1 VAMKGKKWKPD
12 AAFISKKKLEKEDE
26 THADGIDL
34 KQQAKDQTFFQGTTK
49 SGEELA
55 AIESELDKTAQWE
68 AELKAKQ
75 DALLA
80 ERNKALQDDINTKA
94 RRKKERYQRLWG
106 PILILYPTF
115 HAGLA
120 IFTIFMGN
128 IILNSTCEEGTTR
141 DQEDAAESSGC
152 SAPLDVFIGAAI
164 AVSYIFMFFFT
175 WVLIGPRPIRSFKT
189 LFVAYGIL
197 FGLSFLVYGA
207 GTAFVLLGDDCAEST
222 PGLYYLSYGLMV
234 IYWISAVGFVTFAL
248 YTHIR
253 YRQMVRREAA
263 EEDAAI
269 EGKRKEVEDKRDAE
283 ETRLKEEQAAR
294 DVEFGSSSSEEDDD
308 GSNVPKHQRG
318 KGRKVVRQ
326 KGESTPST
334 VPPPPSSAPPPE

>member
-1 VAMKGKKWKPD
+1 MKGKKWKPD

-152 SAPLDVFIGAAI
+152 SAPLDGLPSIV
-164 AVSYIFMFFFT
+164 
-175 WVLIGPRPIRSFKT
+175 VLPHRFPSKHS
-189 LFVAYGIL
+189 LFLIQ
-197 FGLSFLVYGA
+197 
-207 GTAFVLLGDDCAEST
+207 C
-222 PGLYYLSYGLMV
+222 
-234 IYWISAVGFVTFAL
+234 
-248 YTHIR
+248 
-253 YRQMVRREAA
+253 
-263 EEDAAI
+263 
-269 EGKRKEVEDKRDAE
+269 
-283 ETRLKEEQAAR
+283 
-294 DVEFGSSSSEEDDD
+294 SSE
-308 GSNVPKHQRG
+308 Q
-318 KGRKVVRQ
+318 
-326 KGESTPST
+326 PSLLVT
-334 VPPPPSSAPPPE
+334 SSCFFSLGC